1 MRSST
6 IRSLS
11 GPPSTLAAEV
21 VRTRLVSVLD
31 ARFDRL
37 VTTIVAGAGFGKT
50 TLLAQAMRRNLAAP
64 LGIDGWVSCQ
74 PDDQDPAC
82 FVAAC
87 CRAAGVEPVGTV
99 ARSTDVLAAMRDMSP
114 IDVCLLIDDVH
125 ELIGS
130 ESETLLN
137 APAHKA
143 RADLSLDEDN
153 ERFGQYAVLRH
164 RLGRGRGLHRGLERI
179 HVGHVHKQGNMGRV
193 PRVDQRPDVSDA
205 ERPRTARA
213 SATRANDPGP

>member
-99 ARSTDVLAAMRDMSP
+99 ARSTDVLAAIRDMSP

-130 ESETLLN
+130 ESETLLADVTRRLPRN
-137 APAHKA
+137 GHLLLSGRA
-143 RADLSLDEDN
+143 RIEVPLA
-153 ERFGQYAVLRH
+153 RGTRVH
-164 RLGRGRGLHRGLERI
+164 R
-179 HVGHVHKQGNMGRV
+179 
-193 PRVDQRPDVSDA
+193 
-205 ERPRTARA
+205 AR
-213 SATRANDPGP
+213 SAKRAGEGA